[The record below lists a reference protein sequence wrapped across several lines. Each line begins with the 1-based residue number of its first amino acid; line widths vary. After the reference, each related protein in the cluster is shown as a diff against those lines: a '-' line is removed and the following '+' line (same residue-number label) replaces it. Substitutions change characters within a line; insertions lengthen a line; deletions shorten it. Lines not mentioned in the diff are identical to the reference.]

1 MYERRL
7 FYSMNRPF
15 DDLLLYLAQNQPL
28 ENCLFTFNVCL
39 FFVVFFVLFFFFMTT
54 YIIIILQFIIT
65 FSSDF
70 PREPLTFLH
79 KYVFAFRPTHHL
91 CRHIIII
98 IQRRYIVQT
107 LYNKA
112 ISQKSHVHRI
122 RIIIIHRR
130 VS

>member
-39 FFVVFFVLFFFFMTT
+39 FFVVFFVLFFFFYDYLYNNNTTVYYYILKWFSTRTT
-54 YIIIILQFIIT
+54 Y
-65 FSSDF
+65 FSPQICF
-70 PREPLTFLH
+70 CI
-79 KYVFAFRPTHHL
+79 PTNTHL